1 MVARHIKSTS
11 DGSKK
16 LFVNLFRPYVELIPY
31 SDNTDRYEKIGS
43 MYVIFMSS
51 ILLPKT
57 GVINPQHNLDFVL
70 MYGMVDHLLDTKTVS
85 EDQKSDRIQQIKRI
99 LYTGQA
105 PTDTSR
111 HIQVLFEI
119 YQRHIHISGHIQ
131 KAFEAEYVSYKLQET
146 ECSEE
151 QYFQICKDKGATMF
165 FLQKAINSIQIDY
178 QWDPIVGFIGQLL
191 DDMLDVEDDIR
202 NNIRTP
208 VTYVLNTDRIL
219 DRVFYKIVDMIKSL
233 PTDRYGTYRAFL
245 VVLVYHIASVNPY
258 ITPELKKKCRG
269 GSLTGSDAKINVLL
283 GKSVCEMIDL

>member
-1 MVARHIKSTS
+1 MVARHIRSTS
-11 DGSKK
+11 DRSKM
-16 LFVNLFRPYVELIPY
+16 LFVKLFRPYVELIPC
-31 SDNTDRYEKIGS
+31 SDDTDRYEKFGS

-51 ILLPKT
+51 ILLPKM
-57 GVINPQHNLDFVL
+57 GVIDPQSNLDFVL

-85 EDQKSDRIQQIKRI
+85 EKQKTDRIQQIKRI

-119 YQRHIHISGHIQ
+119 YRRHTHIAEYIQR
-131 KAFEAEYVSYKLQET
+131 AFEAEYISYKLQGT

-165 FLQKAINSIQIDY
+165 LLQKAINGIQIDEE
-178 QWDPIVGFIGQLL
+178 WDPIVGFIGQLL

-202 NNIRTP
+202 DGIRTP
-208 VTYVLNTDRIL
+208 VACVLNTDRIL

-245 VVLVYHIASVNPY
+245 VVLVYHIASVNSY
-258 ITPELKKKCRG
+258 ISPELKKKCRG
-269 GSLTGSDAKINVLL
+269 GSLISSDIKINVLL
-283 GKSVCEMIDL
+283 GKSVCKMIDL